1 MRLDIFLCD
10 YYLLSL
16 VRRLFRAFAQCFKW
30 VVHFPVMLRVLHI
43 FWMPFLFFSF
53 SFFLDSEH
61 SHTRAAPW
69 LWGRDRRE
77 RIFCRLQCGARGR
90 APSRDPEIAKSEL
103 KSRVGRPT
111 DRATQVPQMTFLYQ
125 ICILQDIFSLSVA
138 YLLIF
143 STKSWRAD
151 VLTSVR
157 PSWSILLLYDL
168 CLSRLI

>member
-1 MRLDIFLCD
+1 
-10 YYLLSL
+10 
-16 VRRLFRAFAQCFKW
+16 
-30 VVHFPVMLRVLHI
+30 MLRVLHI

-53 SFFLDSEH
+53 SFFPDSEH
-61 SHTRAAPW
+61 SCTRAAPW

-90 APSRDPEIAKSEL
+90 APSRDPEIVKSEL

-111 DRATQVPQMTFLYQ
+111 DWATQVPQMTFLYQ

-151 VLTSVR
+151 VFNFSEAQLINFVALWFVPFTSYLEVICITQGHKEVF
-157 PSWSILLLYDL
+157 PVCSLGSFIILG
-168 CLSRLI
+168 CTLS